1 MNTFYINLTTYPSL
15 VVVVCCCMWTSPWAN
30 SQDWIVRG
38 LLHNCTNEINPN
50 SSTLENVVIWNR
62 AFLFR
67 KFTLS
72 ETDPS
77 FFADWRPKTWN
88 KIQQQ
93 INNKTNPLGFR
104 LSGDDAKGGR
114 GYGLGWGWGYTH
126 NTERLTHTLM
136 QVTARRC
143 LLNISRGTTGSDYW
157 V

>member
-1 MNTFYINLTTYPSL
+1 MCLKIYFLLSCEYILYQFDYISIFG
-15 VVVVCCCMWTSPWAN
+15 CCCMWTSPWAN

-77 FFADWRPKTWN
+77 FFAD
-88 KIQQQ
+88 
-93 INNKTNPLGFR
+93 
-104 LSGDDAKGGR
+104 
-114 GYGLGWGWGYTH
+114 
-126 NTERLTHTLM
+126 
-136 QVTARRC
+136 
-143 LLNISRGTTGSDYW
+143 
-157 V
+157 